1 MWNERKALVHLIP
14 CRGEGSVWLKWQES
28 KRQSVWNR
36 LFHSSLLDM
45 NTLALMEYMPELI
58 IQRYLRKIINN
69 NSFSRVLWCILGA
82 KMVWRTKICFS
93 PLKET
98 EEKWESS
105 NRKIGERGH
114 HNVRAIFFKEILL
127 SLFFINALTLALSW
141 WLKKVDAK
149 TYLCLW
155 TWTLLFSFTYSMLT
169 SSVLRYF
176 DTASSISFIVT
187 LRSLG
192 WPGVHVIELLRNLL
206 CRQLIPAFISST
218 KQNRVKTIKYK

>member
-1 MWNERKALVHLIP
+1 
-14 CRGEGSVWLKWQES
+14 
-28 KRQSVWNR
+28 
-36 LFHSSLLDM
+36 M
-45 NTLALMEYMPELI
+45 NTLALMEYVPEHI

-82 KMVWRTKICFS
+82 KMVGRTKTYFS

-105 NRKIGERGH
+105 NRKIGARGH

-141 WLKKVDAK
+141 WLKNVDAK

-155 TWTLLFSFTYSMLT
+155 TWTLLFSFTYRIVT
-169 SSVLRYF
+169 SSFLRYF
-176 DTASSISFIVT
+176 GMASSIFFIVT
-187 LRSLG
+187 LCSLG
-192 WPGVHVIELLRNLL
+192 WPGVHVIDFLKNLF
-206 CRQLIPAFISST
+206 CPQLIPAFISST